1 MLRAI
6 ASTKSPRIR
15 HSDESSP
22 FPPSLQISLRQI
34 FVNRPGETNWL
45 PLNSRWR
52 TNIRA
57 RDELRPCREKIS
69 WILRCAPG
77 PVRFVTWT
85 LYFLLSSPFLFFF
98 FFVFEPS
105 SSLLFGSA
113 ERKEIADGDR
123 KQSSILKRGRNRFMA
138 PWTIVVARLL

>member
-34 FVNRPGETNWL
+34 FVNWPGETNWL

-69 WILRCAPG
+69 CILRCAPG
-77 PVRFVTWT
+77 PLRFVTWT

-98 FFVFEPS
+98 FFSFLNLLPPFS
-105 SSLLFGSA
+105 SARPGEKKS
-113 ERKEIADGDR
+113 RTEIV
-123 KQSSILKRGRNRFMA
+123 NR
-138 PWTIVVARLL
+138 VRY

>member
-98 FFVFEPS
+98 FVFEPS

-113 ERKEIADGDR
+113 GRKEIADGDR
-123 KQSSILKRGRNRFMA
+123 KQSSILKRRNRFMA
-138 PWTIVVARLL
+138 SWTIVVARLL

>member
-1 MLRAI
+1 MLCAI

-85 LYFLLSSPFLFFF
+85 LFPPLLPFSFF

-113 ERKEIADGDR
+113 GRKEIADGDR
-123 KQSSILKRGRNRFMA
+123 KQSSILKRRNRFMA
-138 PWTIVVARLL
+138 SWTIVVARLL